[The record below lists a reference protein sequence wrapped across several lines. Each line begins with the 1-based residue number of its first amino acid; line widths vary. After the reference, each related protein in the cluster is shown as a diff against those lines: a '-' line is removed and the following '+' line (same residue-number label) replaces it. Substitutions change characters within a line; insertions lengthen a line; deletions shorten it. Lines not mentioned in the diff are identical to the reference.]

1 MIIYQQPKRDWIS
14 QIKTN
19 LYDKLPFCYSR
30 NAREKPDYVT
40 ERHSLNGR
48 LRHFTCGVRHYT

>member
-14 QIKTN
+14 QNKTN

-48 LRHFTCGVRHYT
+48 LRHYT